1 MCVCFPYVLFL
12 FPSRYTT
19 SSIRLH
25 TYVHG
30 RSIKRASTA
39 TSGHHSAQQNELF
52 LWKNVSAIRCG
63 SSLYGTSV
71 DVRMQTYRRSCVPRS
86 KEEED
91 IRETHA
97 HTTLTCTPP
106 TYRTYTPPFLLF
118 HQTYHYHAKV
128 HILQQTRYHNFTST
142 ETTYIYTFVHNHHK
156 IQHLYTP
163 VDLYFAISRES
174 LVNGRVQILY
184 VVLVVNEC
192 VYVCGF
198 CGRTIMA
205 SCFL

>member
-1 MCVCFPYVLFL
+1 M
-12 FPSRYTT
+12 YTT

-30 RSIKRASTA
+30 RTIKRASTA
-39 TSGHHSAQQNELF
+39 NSGNVLPQEKLI
-52 LWKNVSAIRCG
+52 LLCRMVSAGRCG
-63 SSLYGTSV
+63 SSLNRTSV
-71 DVRMQTYRRSCVPRS
+71 DVRMKTYRGSSVPRR

-174 LVNGRVQILY
+174 LVNGRV
-184 VVLVVNEC
+184 
-192 VYVCGF
+192 
-198 CGRTIMA
+198 
-205 SCFL
+205 